1 MIKSMASERSPLKE
15 ANLMRANGKM
25 IDNMGKVLLK
35 VRTEFKDKEN
45 GPKVDMLNGW
55 ERSLRL
61 REVIYDF
68 FQNFLDN
75 FKIRKY

>member
-1 MIKSMASERSPLKE
+1 MIKNMASERSPLKE

>member
-68 FQNFLDN
+68 FQNFLHN